1 MENVMDFGKALGRME
16 EWLSHKEMPAKLH
29 RELKALENLLVA
41 DSGDKEAKD
50 EIYERF
56 YKDLD
61 FGTGGL
67 RGIIGAGT
75 NRMNI
80 FTVRR
85 VTQGFADY
93 INRHYGVSKTPAMA
107 IAYDS
112 RNGSLNFALEAASV
126 LAANGIHVYI
136 YKELMPTPAL
146 SYAVRH
152 FNCAGG
158 IMITASHNP
167 SDYNGY
173 KVYNHEGCQV
183 TEEAAGEILN
193 CIVETDIFEG
203 VKTID
208 KDWGLI
214 HESEIF
220 NEKIHEYIDIIQ
232 DDVIDSYIEAV
243 KATRVGVDCSNLE
256 VVFTPL
262 NGTGNKPVRRVLSEI
277 GVKRIHL
284 VKEQEKPDG
293 NFPTCPYPNPEKE
306 EALLK
311 GLDLCYQLNSPD
323 LLLATDPDC
332 DRLGIAVR
340 REDENGQIS
349 FHRIS
354 GNEIG
359 ILLLDLICSRKQMP
373 DKALAMKTIVSTN
386 MADAIASSHGVEMRS
401 YLTGFKY
408 IGEQIGILEAD
419 GEVDRFIFGFE
430 ESYGYLAGSYV
441 RDKDA
446 VNAAML
452 ICEAAAYYKDQ
463 GKTLLDRLTELYHIH
478 GYYINDLM
486 DFAFEGAAGMAE
498 MQKILSDL
506 RRDPPKEIVGLP
518 LMEYTDY
525 KIGRRYTSGEACDM
539 VAGHR
544 PTGLPLSNVLEYVLG
559 DGSSIIVRP
568 SGTEPKLKVYL
579 SAKGEE
585 KSESTN
591 TIEKLRE
598 EIEEWIRE
606 RIKGL

>member
-1 MENVMDFGKALGRME
+1 
-16 EWLSHKEMPAKLH
+16 
-29 RELKALENLLVA
+29 
-41 DSGDKEAKD
+41 
-50 EIYERF
+50 
-56 YKDLD
+56 
-61 FGTGGL
+61 
-67 RGIIGAGT
+67 
-75 NRMNI
+75 
-80 FTVRR
+80 
-85 VTQGFADY
+85 
-93 INRHYGVSKTPAMA
+93 
-107 IAYDS
+107 
-112 RNGSLNFALEAASV
+112 
-126 LAANGIHVYI
+126 
-136 YKELMPTPAL
+136 
-146 SYAVRH
+146 
-152 FNCAGG
+152 
-158 IMITASHNP
+158 
-167 SDYNGY
+167 
-173 KVYNHEGCQV
+173 
-183 TEEAAGEILN
+183 
-193 CIVETDIFEG
+193 
-203 VKTID
+203 
-208 KDWGLI
+208 
-214 HESEIF
+214 
-220 NEKIHEYIDIIQ
+220 
-232 DDVIDSYIEAV
+232 
-243 KATRVGVDCSNLE
+243 
-256 VVFTPL
+256 
-262 NGTGNKPVRRVLSEI
+262 
-277 GVKRIHL
+277 
-284 VKEQEKPDG
+284 
-293 NFPTCPYPNPEKE
+293 
-306 EALLK
+306 
-311 GLDLCYQLNSPD
+311 
-323 LLLATDPDC
+323 
-332 DRLGIAVR
+332 
-340 REDENGQIS
+340 
-349 FHRIS
+349 
-354 GNEIG
+354 
-359 ILLLDLICSRKQMP
+359 MP

-525 KIGRRYTSGEACDM
+525 KIGRRYTSGEA
-539 VAGHR
+539 
-544 PTGLPLSNVLEYVLG
+544 NVLEYVLG